1 MKLENDFFR
10 NKTSLPESI
19 SVNVGQTLRPE
30 NRPKRRDRNHLPG
43 KPQPSLEP
51 RILQQLPEPEPE
63 PNNFFPNS
71 PRKPSAEFFRAGQD
85 DSDLLS
91 LGELQPPQVLEVSSD
106 ERFERFPAVAE
117 TEDGIQAQPRKIEAG
132 KKTIFDELKDLD
144 DSIFENQVSVIFI

>member
-1 MKLENDFFR
+1 M
-10 NKTSLPESI
+10 
-19 SVNVGQTLRPE
+19 
-30 NRPKRRDRNHLPG
+30 
-43 KPQPSLEP
+43 
-51 RILQQLPEPEPE
+51 
-63 PNNFFPNS
+63 
-71 PRKPSAEFFRAGQD
+71 
-85 DSDLLS
+85 LS